1 MRLSV
6 VVPVYN
12 VERHLVRC
20 VDSVVAQGLADYEI
34 ILVDD
39 GSTDSSGGLCDE
51 LRQRYPDV
59 IRVIHRTNGGLSVAR
74 NSGIEQAGGE
84 YITFVDSDDVLCDHT
99 LRGNLQYLI
108 EHPEVDMLEYPVEVH
123 ADSAKAYR
131 LSFPDETQAAD
142 IFADWI
148 RREGYNHCYA
158 WNKIY
163 RAHLW
168 RDVRF
173 PAGEYYEDTAVMPH
187 IVKRCRA
194 IHYSRYGCYRY
205 IMHQGTITTSY
216 RYVRQRQLFDNM
228 YRLYID
234 IKDDA
239 ALRVEALRLWI
250 VCLNLLVDLG
260 RCVDVNKDDYKVVI
274 DDVERLHPDYRA
286 LMKVAPNAV
295 TRLKLMPLPVV
306 GLPVYCRIYVALTKP
321 LAV

>member
-1 MRLSV
+1 MKLSV

-12 VERHLVRC
+12 VERHLVRS
-20 VDSVVAQGLADYEI
+20 VDSVVAQGLSDYEI

-39 GSTDSSGGLCDE
+39 GSTDSSGVLCDE
-51 LRQRYPDV
+51 LQQRYSGIV
-59 IRVIHRTNGGLSVAR
+59 KVIHRTNGGLSVAR
-74 NSGIEQAGGE
+74 NSGIEQAQGK
-84 YITFVDSDDVLCDHT
+84 YITFVDSDDVLCDNT

-123 ADSAKAYR
+123 ADSTKAYH
-131 LSFPDETQAAD
+131 LSFPDETQTAD

-148 RREGYNHCYA
+148 RREGYSHCYA

-163 RAHLW
+163 RAQLW
-168 RDVRF
+168 SEVRF

-194 IHYSRYGCYRY
+194 IHYSRHGCYRY

-216 RYVRQRQLFDNM
+216 RYAKQRQLLDNM
-228 YRLYID
+228 HRLYIE

-239 ALRVEALRLWI
+239 RSRIEALRLWI

-260 RCVDVNKDDYKVVI
+260 RCTDADKDDYKIVV
-274 DDVERLHPDYRA
+274 DEVERLHPDYRA
-286 LMKVAPNAV
+286 LIKAAPNAA
-295 TRLKLMPLPVV
+295 TRLKLMPLPVL
-306 GLPVYCRIYVALTKP
+306 GLPAYCRTYIALTQP
-321 LAV
+321 LTV